1 MKRLGIVSL
10 LLVIL
15 TVVAAPSSVGA
26 QTRDNLFFLHHSTGR
41 NVIDQGALRTWLQN
55 YNSQHGTH
63 YLFWDHDY
71 NYVGLR
77 RNNGSFVSWIYN
89 VPNDNT
95 DPIGLYQL
103 WTTANAARDSILHN
117 HDVIAFKSCYP
128 ASAIP
133 TPQVLAQYKTWYRA
147 IRDVLD
153 QHPEKTFVVISP
165 PPLHRLATNLT
176 EADNARAFANWLKS
190 AEFLDGHEN
199 IVCFDLFDVLAAPNT
214 PGAPA
219 RNMLRYEYELS
230 HSGNDSHPN
239 AAANVVVAP
248 LLGTAMVAASRHVSS
263 TPVPTPGIDQ
273 PTLSVQP
280 NPFNPATVV
289 SFDLPADASVRVELF
304 DLRGQRVRDLLTGDR
319 PAGPHQVR
327 WDGRDD
333 LGKDAAAGVYV
344 CRLETDRAVVTR
356 RLVLVR

>member
-1 MKRLGIVSL
+1 MPC
-10 LLVIL
+10 
-15 TVVAAPSSVGA
+15 APGC
-26 QTRDNLFFLHHSTGR
+26 
-41 NVIDQGALRTWLQN
+41 QN
-55 YNSQHGTH
+55 YNTQHGTH

-77 RNNGSFVSWIYN
+77 RNNGSFVGWIYN
-89 VPNDNT
+89 IPNDNT

-153 QHPEKTFVVISP
+153 QHPDKIFVVMSQ

-214 PGAPA
+214 PGAPDA
-219 RNMLRYEYELS
+219 Q
-230 HSGNDSHPN
+230 H
-239 AAANVVVAP
+239 AAVRVRAQPRRQRLAP
-248 LLGTAMVAASRHVSS
+248 QCRRQRRRRPASRRR
-263 TPVPTPGIDQ
+263 PGRR
-273 PTLSVQP
+273 
-280 NPFNPATVV
+280 
-289 SFDLPADASVRVELF
+289 LPARQQHAGADAR
-304 DLRGQRVRDLLTGDR
+304 DR
-319 PAGPHQVR
+319 PADPVGPARIRSTLPR
-327 WDGRDD
+327 WSSST
-333 LGKDAAAGVYV
+333 
-344 CRLETDRAVVTR
+344 CRRTPR
-356 RLVLVR
+356 